1 MKSPVGRIT
10 ILAAVVIFAIACGP
24 FHRGGPPDPV
34 VVFRNDSPDQ
44 ADVYALGSS
53 GEPARIG
60 TVFAGRSDTLRV
72 PLSVT
77 SGANRVNIIAR
88 IFPSSR
94 AVFSGP
100 FTVMPGDTMTVTL
113 GADEKLLSVLPARPS

>member
-1 MKSPVGRIT
+1 
-10 ILAAVVIFAIACGP
+10 
-24 FHRGGPPDPV
+24 
-34 VVFRNDSPDQ
+34 
-44 ADVYALGSS
+44 
-53 GEPARIG
+53 
-60 TVFAGRSDTLRV
+60 
-72 PLSVT
+72 VT